1 MSLPPMSRDS
11 LRSLKTETDESKR
24 RAKVE
29 EVVAYIYKGVVEA
42 AKTSTDT
49 VYYLP
54 LPFLDK
60 KFYVSNMG
68 EILNDLEFL
77 FPQCY
82 VAHTL
87 LTRGTNGKLYDIS
100 RIDDDILPLVND
112 TLPNSYIVVDWS

>member
-1 MSLPPMSRDS
+1 MSRDS

-29 EVVAYIYKGVVEA
+29 EVVAYIYKSVVEA
-42 AKTSTDT
+42 AKNSTDT

-77 FPQCY
+77 FPHCY

-100 RIDDDILPLVND
+100 RLDDDILPIVND